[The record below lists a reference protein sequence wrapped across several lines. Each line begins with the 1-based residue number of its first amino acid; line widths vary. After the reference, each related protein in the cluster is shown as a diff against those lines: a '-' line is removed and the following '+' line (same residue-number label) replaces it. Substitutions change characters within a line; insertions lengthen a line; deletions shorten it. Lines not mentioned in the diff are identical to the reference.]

1 MFYTDMLQHL
11 NFRRLS
17 PRAVKLLMNVS
28 ASYSGFNNGDLA
40 VTLTVME
47 PFGWKGNDQLRKAL
61 SELMHY
67 GFLVKTRQGG
77 RNLCSL
83 YALGWHAIDH
93 CKGKHDATET
103 RTPPDFWRKQ
113 FEPFDPSKHLGRG
126 PVFGTAK
133 RRT

>member
-17 PRAVKLLMNVS
+17 PRAVKLLRNVS
-28 ASYSGFNNGDLA
+28 VSYSGFNNGDLA

-47 PFGWKGNDQLRKAL
+47 PFGWKNNDQLRKAL

-67 GFLVKTRQGG
+67 GFLVKIRQSG

-93 CKGKHDATET
+93 CKGKHDAME
-103 RTPPDFWRKQ
+103 TPP
-113 FEPFDPSKHLGRG
+113 PLISGRSRLSF
-126 PVFGTAK
+126 VFQEFAPPRTAVE
-133 RRT
+133 